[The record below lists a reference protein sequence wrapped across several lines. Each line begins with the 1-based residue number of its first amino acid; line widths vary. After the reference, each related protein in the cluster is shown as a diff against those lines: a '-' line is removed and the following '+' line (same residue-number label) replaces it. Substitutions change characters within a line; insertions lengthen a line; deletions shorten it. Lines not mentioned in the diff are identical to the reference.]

1 MEPIQEDTRDAIMQ
15 ELEYIRKSVYHLQQ
29 ELRSMRTNLVIMVK
43 TLHREQ
49 LKQIESCRT
58 AFKMNVERDEDL
70 MEALKESAN
79 PWDG

>member
-1 MEPIQEDTRDAIMQ
+1 METIQEDTRDAIMQ

-49 LKQIESCRT
+49 LKQIEACRS

>member
-1 MEPIQEDTRDAIMQ
+1 METIQEDTRDAIMQ

>member
-1 MEPIQEDTRDAIMQ
+1 MEPIQEDTSDAVLQ

-29 ELRSMRTNLVIMVK
+29 ELRSMRTNMVIMIK
-43 TLHREQ
+43 SLHREQ
-49 LKQIESCRT
+49 LKQIEACRT
-58 AFKMNVERDEDL
+58 AFKMNVQRDEDL